1 MREQVHAWY
10 GRTCGERSSV
20 ALMRAADRAL
30 QPSAGPRGSRGAVD
44 YYGGNPVAHRRVL
57 RVPPGLLY

>member
-1 MREQVHAWY
+1 
-10 GRTCGERSSV
+10 
-20 ALMRAADRAL
+20 MRAADRAL